1 MNEKPLYDDNFLKLG
16 EWMNSATVQLII
28 GFALALALGIY
39 VHWIASL
46 IVIVITVIGALA
58 CFMVIKK

>member
-16 EWMNSATVQLII
+16 EWMNSATVQLIL
-28 GFALALALGIY
+28 GFALALVLGLY

-46 IVIVITVIGALA
+46 VIIVFAIFAAIASY
-58 CFMVIKK
+58 MVVKK